1 MSDDD
6 IVAELE
12 RWLAAWTLPG
22 APKAQL
28 MDALQRARDEIN
40 ALRAQ
45 VAEMSVPVI
54 DANSRLRDEVDLLTT
69 IVERIDALAAQ
80 ADGPWAQAV
89 RVRCAEALGRPVP

>member
-6 IVAELE
+6 IVAEL
-12 RWLAAWTLPG
+12 RLWAGLVTDVDMKRVLW
-22 APKAQL
+22 
-28 MDALQRARDEIN
+28 RAHDEIN